1 MSAMPQ
7 TMVAR
12 VGWGALIAALLVA
25 PWLFYPLFLVKVLCY
40 ALFACAFN
48 LLLGTCGLMSFG
60 HAAFFGSAA
69 YIAGHAAKVWGL
81 PFEASL
87 VCAVAGASL
96 IGVVFGYISIRR
108 QGIYFA
114 MITLALAQLIYFLAL
129 QLPFTHAEDGLT
141 AIPRGKVLGL
151 FPLDDNMV
159 MYYTTAVIFLSGFSL
174 IHVVMNST
182 FGQVVRAVRDNEMRA
197 VSLGFEV
204 NRFKLLAF
212 TLSAAI
218 AGLAGANKAIAFKL
232 ATLVDVHWSTSGN
245 VVLMTLLGG
254 LGTLF
259 GPVAGAVIFVA
270 LENYLADSGLPVQ
283 LVDRRDCHRLHYF
296 VPPRRR
302 RRDRAPVQDADALKP
317 VRPVRP
323 HVHRRARA
331 RHHLGDQPAGEGA
344 ECQAVVG
351 VAEREPE
358 ILMFWRGP
366 DDRHHVRRAGARAH
380 PCLGIETFGE
390 REQIAGDRLGAAEL
404 HRRADRIAQRELRAG
419 GQPDAALHRRD
430 HIAAL
435 DVEHRMVELRLACRA
450 IVHVIAAL
458 HRQRQVVAECAR

>member
-1 MSAMPQ
+1 MSKHAMFE
-7 TMVAR
+7 R
-12 VGWGALIAALLVA
+12 IGWVILISGLLVA

-69 YIAGHAAKVWGL
+69 YIAGHSAKVWGL

-87 VCAVAGASL
+87 LCAVAGASL
-96 IGVVFGYISIRR
+96 IGAVFGYISIRR

-141 AIPRGKVLGL
+141 SIPRGKVLGL
-151 FPLDDNMV
+151 FSLDDNIV
-159 MYYTTAVIFLSGFSL
+159 LYYTTAVIFLGAFSL
-174 IHVVMNST
+174 VHLIMKST
-182 FGQVVRAVRDNEMRA
+182 FGQVVRAVRDNETRA
-197 VSLGFEV
+197 ISLGFEV

-232 ATLVDVHWSTSGN
+232 ATLVDVHWTTSGN

-259 GPVAGAVIFVA
+259 GPVAGAIIFVT

-283 LVDRRDCHRLHYF
+283 LVIGAIFIGCILLFRR
-296 VPPRRR
+296 
-302 RRDRAPVQDADALKP
+302 
-317 VRPVRP
+317 
-323 HVHRRARA
+323 
-331 RHHLGDQPAGEGA
+331 G
-344 ECQAVVG
+344 VVG
-351 VAEREPE
+351 E
-358 ILMFWRGP
+358 IENLFKR
-366 DDRHHVRRAGARAH
+366 
-380 PCLGIETFGE
+380 
-390 REQIAGDRLGAAEL
+390 
-404 HRRADRIAQRELRAG
+404 
-419 GQPDAALHRRD
+419 
-430 HIAAL
+430 
-435 DVEHRMVELRLACRA
+435 
-450 IVHVIAAL
+450 
-458 HRQRQVVAECAR
+458 

>member
-1 MSAMPQ
+1 MNTLPQ
-7 TMVAR
+7 AMVAR
-12 VGWGALIAALLVA
+12 AGWAVLIAVLLVA

-69 YIAGHAAKVWGL
+69 YIAGHAAKEWGL
-81 PFEASL
+81 PFEAAL
-87 VCAVAGASL
+87 LCAVGGASA
-96 IGVVFGYISIRR
+96 IGAVFGYISIRR

-159 MYYTTAVIFLSGFSL
+159 LYYTTAVIFLGGFSL
-174 IHVVMNST
+174 VHVVLNST

-259 GPVAGAVIFVA
+259 GPVAGAIFFVA

-283 LVDRRDCHRLHYF
+283 LVI
-296 VPPRRR
+296 
-302 RRDRAPVQDADALKP
+302 
-317 VRPVRP
+317 
-323 HVHRRARA
+323 
-331 RHHLGDQPAGEGA
+331 G
-344 ECQAVVG
+344 
-351 VAEREPE
+351 
-358 ILMFWRGP
+358 
-366 DDRHHVRRAGARAH
+366 
-380 PCLGIETFGE
+380 
-390 REQIAGDRLGAAEL
+390 
-404 HRRADRIAQRELRAG
+404 
-419 GQPDAALHRRD
+419 
-430 HIAAL
+430 
-435 DVEHRMVELRLACRA
+435 A
-450 IVHVIAAL
+450 IVIGCILLFRRGLVGEIENL
-458 HRQRQVVAECAR
+458 LGMLARRSKKS

>member
-1 MSAMPQ
+1 MSAMQ
-7 TMVAR
+7 QATVAR
-12 VGWGALIAALLVA
+12 AAWAVLIAALLVA

-69 YIAGHAAKVWGL
+69 YIAGHAAKEWGL
-81 PFEASL
+81 PFEGAL
-87 VCAVAGASL
+87 VCAVGGASL

-141 AIPRGKVLGL
+141 GIPRGKVLGL
-151 FPLDDNMV
+151 FPLDNNMV
-159 MYYTTAVIFLSGFSL
+159 LYYTTAVIFLGGFSL
-174 IHVVMNST
+174 VHIVMNST

-259 GPVAGAVIFVA
+259 GPVAGAIFFVT

-283 LVDRRDCHRLHYF
+283 LVI
-296 VPPRRR
+296 
-302 RRDRAPVQDADALKP
+302 
-317 VRPVRP
+317 
-323 HVHRRARA
+323 
-331 RHHLGDQPAGEGA
+331 G
-344 ECQAVVG
+344 AVVIG
-351 VAEREPE
+351 CIVLFRQGLVGAIESVVG
-358 ILMFWRGP
+358 LLS
-366 DDRHHVRRAGARAH
+366 RRSDK
-380 PCLGIETFGE
+380 P
-390 REQIAGDRLGAAEL
+390 
-404 HRRADRIAQRELRAG
+404 
-419 GQPDAALHRRD
+419 
-430 HIAAL
+430 
-435 DVEHRMVELRLACRA
+435 
-450 IVHVIAAL
+450 
-458 HRQRQVVAECAR
+458 

>member
-1 MSAMPQ
+1 MSDKALPQ
-7 TMVAR
+7 ITSAR
-12 VGWGALIAALLVA
+12 AGWALLVAALLLA

-40 ALFACAFN
+40 AMFACAFN

-87 VCAVAGASL
+87 VCAVAGSSL
-96 IGVVFGYISIRR
+96 VGVVFGYISIRR

-141 AIPRGKVLGL
+141 GIPRGKVLGL
-151 FPLDDNMV
+151 FRLDNNMV
-159 MYYTTAVIFLSGFSL
+159 LYYTTTVIFLGVLSL
-174 IHVVMNST
+174 VHLVMNST

-197 VSLGFEV
+197 VSLGFKV

-259 GPVAGAVIFVA
+259 GPVAGAVIFVT

-283 LVDRRDCHRLHYF
+283 LVIGAIMIGCILLFRRGIVGEIEHLI
-296 VPPRRR
+296 RR
-302 RRDRAPVQDADALKP
+302 
-317 VRPVRP
+317 
-323 HVHRRARA
+323 
-331 RHHLGDQPAGEGA
+331 
-344 ECQAVVG
+344 
-351 VAEREPE
+351 
-358 ILMFWRGP
+358 
-366 DDRHHVRRAGARAH
+366 
-380 PCLGIETFGE
+380 
-390 REQIAGDRLGAAEL
+390 
-404 HRRADRIAQRELRAG
+404 
-419 GQPDAALHRRD
+419 
-430 HIAAL
+430 
-435 DVEHRMVELRLACRA
+435 
-450 IVHVIAAL
+450 
-458 HRQRQVVAECAR
+458 